1 MDGALYH
8 GRVCSVGGCLDSQR
22 RPILDNRPVA
32 LLQGTGHVPSASR
45 SDYKDRRCHA
55 LGVPRAGRGTVDAG
69 GRPGHTSSRKGSDER
84 GGEMRIGVGAAPGGW
99 PA

>member
-32 LLQGTGHVPSASR
+32 LLQGTGYVPSASR

-55 LGVPRAGRGTVDAG
+55 PGCPRARGAPLTLAAG
-69 GRPGHTSSRKGSDER
+69 PATLRAGKVQTRGEER
-84 GGEMRIGVGAAPGGW
+84 CESG
-99 PA
+99 